1 MSDVRARRND
11 EHVIVLGAGPSG
23 LAASLAL
30 CRGGLQPLVLERDD
44 DVGGLMRSFR
54 WRQFTVDLGRKEL
67 YTRFPEVDAL
77 WNEALGGA
85 YGPYPHRVGSLY
97 RGRILELSGKYRG
110 ILRGIPVPWLVRG
123 GLSMLGGWACAAMR
137 SPKSYEAYWHG
148 RVGRVFAE
156 LLAQGYWEKFRG
168 RRWVE
173 MPVPQM
179 DDEVP
184 SKRSRSFEI
193 ARQALRLAQ
202 RGGVQTQAAWRHPT
216 HGTGQIFEALR
227 SEIDARGG
235 RIRFQAEVRA
245 IRPQADGSFEVD
257 YLESGVV
264 HSRTS
269 RHVISSLPIEKLT
282 ELLGAGPNDVDCREA
297 RRSVILVYLFFDEP
311 PQFPHA
317 WLEVNDP
324 LTSIG
329 RITNYAAFGGA
340 MVPPGHSSLCIE
352 YFCQADDPIMQIGD
366 QALTERTLNELA
378 SAGLVDPGRLIGSS
392 VRRLQRTNA
401 AASWREQQTERR
413 LSLLRSLARY
423 PTLYHVNRPGSD
435 WATLAGL
442 LAAEAVLTKDRAVFD
457 QRADP
462 TVRHVERPIKASGSR
477 GDHEMIGP
485 AEGHEMGAPN

>member
-1 MSDVRARRND
+1 VNLSDAGTHVSD

-30 CRGGLQPLVLERDD
+30 CRGGIQPLVLERDD
-44 DVGGLMRSFR
+44 DVGGLMRSYR
-54 WRQFTVDLGRKEL
+54 WREFIVDLGRKEL

-110 ILRGIPVPWLVRG
+110 ILRGIPIPWLVHG
-123 GLSMLGGWACAAMR
+123 GLSMLGGWARAAAR
-137 SPKSYEAYWHG
+137 SPTSYEAYWHG

-168 RRWVE
+168 RRWQE
-173 MPVPQM
+173 MPVPE
-179 DDEVP
+179 DETTP
-184 SKRSRSFEI
+184 KRSRSFET
-193 ARQALRLAQ
+193 ARQALRLAR

-235 RIRFQAEVRA
+235 RIRFNAEVRA
-245 IRPQADGSFEVD
+245 IRPQSDGSFEIEF
-257 YLESGVV
+257 LESGVV
-264 HSRTS
+264 HRRAS
-269 RHVISSLPIEKLT
+269 RHLISSLPIERLT
-282 ELLGAGPNDVDCREA
+282 ELLGAVPNDVDGREA
-297 RRSVILVYLFFDEP
+297 RRSVILVYLFLDEP

-324 LTSIG
+324 MTAIG
-329 RITNYAAFGGA
+329 RITSYAAFGGA
-340 MVPPGHSSLCIE
+340 MVPPGHTSLCIE
-352 YFCQADDPIMQIGD
+352 FFCQADDPFMQMD
-366 QALTERTLNELA
+366 DEALTERTLKELA
-378 SAGLVDPGRLIGSS
+378 GAGLVHPGRLIGSS

-462 TVRHVERPIKASGSR
+462 TVRHVEVPIRPQVA
-477 GDHEMIGP
+477 
-485 AEGHEMGAPN
+485 AEITK